1 MLVRNLIIAH
11 SLSILTRFDS
21 HELSQE
27 GLRIKLQGHLE
38 KYLKL
43 KWVFLIST
51 PKGIMLWAQF

>member
-43 KWVFLIST
+43 K
-51 PKGIMLWAQF
+51 